1 MATPVGLPPGFV
13 LDDGLPAEPT
23 TADVVARMGRQ
34 PAAGLPDGFELDAPD
49 DVSVLADVGESAVR
63 GANKGLFGL
72 ATLPYEGMR
81 YLLDQGISI
90 PNPLTGGTLSASP
103 GIKLPAAEDM
113 PLYRPF
119 LKQPEP
125 KTAAGRFAGAA
136 GEAVGSSVLPA
147 MGIMGKAKQVTAV
160 SPSIA
165 QRLVGANPTAAEIS
179 ALRAEPSLAQ
189 SFLRPIAENPGFA
202 TSIDAVSAV
211 GSGLARQAAA
221 DANAGP
227 LGETVASLAGGI
239 ATPMALVS
247 GARGVRAA
255 GEAAWDA
262 FPKMKLSADG
272 AEPMNAARERAT
284 QMIADQLTK
293 AGVSRDE
300 IERRIA
306 DIDWARVFQSSGQA
320 QDPMTLADLDE
331 SLARLLGAA
340 VRQQPEAANTARGFL
355 YARQTGL
362 EPEKPLHRGAG
373 IPTREALSEPITGKE
388 AHARF
393 GTDYGAGQKNLVPT
407 GQHERVVDA
416 LKRAFSI
423 KDADFHGHAANA
435 NRTDDQIVLASKE
448 LSAPAY
454 NAAYKAGN
462 GVDLQPHLA
471 PVLQKWAAIAARD
484 GDEPIEVQRLIN
496 GLLRR
501 FGSVAN
507 IRQFDKNKQFGLD
520 AAIDRAF
527 KSMEGRNRYVGGR
540 LSELKDDLLAAVDA
554 VEANN
559 VGPLY
564 KSARDVFSSHADAR
578 RVLQMG
584 RDAFGEESDIGID
597 AFNALTSKGDQK
609 LFRLGY
615 LGAVEKKSASQG
627 VGADRT
633 KMFANPR
640 QQKLLAGIIERS
652 DRDSAVFA
660 DRPQRFGGYLA
671 DEGRM
676 VRTKETVSGN
686 SKTAE
691 READDLAFDTLHTIM
706 DVFKDPR
713 LLSIGKRGLE
723 LAFNKAFGIR
733 ADAAAELAQLL
744 LTAEPGRRAQ
754 ILRAVQ
760 QQMGSSRF
768 QRFSDIMTE
777 YQRQSITGTLGGA
790 AASVSTQGSQQ

>member
-1 MATPVGLPPGFV
+1 MATNVGLPAGFV
-13 LDDGLPAEPT
+13 LDDGLPAKPT
-23 TADVVARMGRQ
+23 TADVVARIGRQ

-63 GANKGLFGL
+63 GANKELAGLV
-72 ATLPYEGMR
+72 TLPYEAVR
-81 YLLDQGISI
+81 HLLDQGITI
-90 PNPLTGGTLSASP
+90 PGVGSASP

-125 KTAAGRFAGAA
+125 KTAAGRFAGSA
-136 GEAVGSSVLPA
+136 GGAVGSSVLPA
-147 MGIMGKAKQVTAV
+147 MGIMGKANQLSRVAPAA
-160 SPSIA
+160 PS
-165 QRLVGANPTAAEIS
+165 VAE
-179 ALRAEPSLAQ
+179 R
-189 SFLRPIAENPGFA
+189 FLRPIAQNPGFA
-202 TSIDAVSAV
+202 TGIDAASAV
-211 GSGLARQAAA
+211 GSGVARQAAA

-239 ATPMALVS
+239 ATPTALVS

-255 GEAAWDA
+255 HDAAWDA
-262 FPKMKLSADG
+262 LPKMKLSADG
-272 AEPMNAARERAT
+272 AEPMNQARERAT

-293 AGVSRDE
+293 AGVSKDE

-331 SLARLLGAA
+331 SLARLLGSA

-362 EPEKPLHRGAG
+362 EPEKSLHPSAG
-373 IPTREALSEPITGKE
+373 IPTRQAMSEPITGKE
-388 AHARF
+388 AQARF

-423 KDADFHGHAANA
+423 KDSDFHGHAANA
-435 NRTDDQIVLASKE
+435 NRTDDQIILASKQ

-454 NAAYKAGN
+454 SAAYKAGN

-496 GLLRR
+496 GLLHR

-540 LSELKDDLLAAVDA
+540 LSELKDDLLRAVDDIDS
-554 VEANN
+554 ANPN
-559 VGPLY
+559 GVGPLY
-564 KSARDVFSSHADAR
+564 KAARDVFSSHADAR

-652 DRDSAVFA
+652 EKDSAVFA

-691 READDLAFDTLHTIM
+691 READDMAFDTLHSII

-723 LAFNKAFGIR
+723 LAFNKSFGMR
-733 ADAAAELAQLL
+733 ADAAAEMAQLL
-744 LTAEPGRRAQ
+744 LTADPVRRAQ

-760 QQMGSSRF
+760 ERMGGSRF
-768 QRFSDIMTE
+768 RRFSDIMTE

-790 AASVSTQGSQQ
+790 AASVSAQGSQQ